1 MLVSHLQKATTVP
14 VTIPVCP
21 YNSFI
26 VKGTWELHLVP
37 LALRSVPVTI
47 GNPDERQASDLSL
60 LLNKGSQFTTIPRP

>member
-47 GNPDERQASDLSL
+47 GNPDER
-60 LLNKGSQFTTIPRP
+60 